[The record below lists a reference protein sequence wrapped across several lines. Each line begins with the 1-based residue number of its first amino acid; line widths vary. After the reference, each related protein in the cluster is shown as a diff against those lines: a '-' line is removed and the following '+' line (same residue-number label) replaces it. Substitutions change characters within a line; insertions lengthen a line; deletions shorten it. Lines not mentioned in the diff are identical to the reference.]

1 MKAAWPSFCYVGH
14 YLFYQGDFMKQ
25 AFLLF
30 ALTFAL
36 GQSYAQ
42 EIQEIGESEKE
53 VITQHIDKEAESDKH
68 DSKTKRLLKKIS
80 SAIKKSSQKVVLE
93 IKKLDDC
100 VNCESKSK
108 QQVILTNTGR
118 GLGKISAWVST
129 NTSKPFMGA
138 AGFFTGLIEKKD
150 KNADLVHLYKFFL
163 NHSKEFD
170 SLYLEAGTPESM
182 IELMLDQ
189 MEVIVEKK
197 TRIILKDFLAS
208 VGINRELPEDLSDF
222 QLSDEEIA
230 SIDMDKVSPDFIN
243 NHPEYAELKPILGPV
258 TQEDLTDLI
267 MSGYIDTT
275 IAFDNYK
282 EALPKIHEGVA
293 TIVGQLFVPKVALGV
308 ISKSLAGLY
317 LAPVIVADVA
327 TGISSAICLQKETQG
342 KFEQDPDL
350 KAFCS
355 YVVNKSAYELIKSR
369 AKGYVSGKKLREKIE
384 GKLKARKERKA
395 KKKANIG

>member
-1 MKAAWPSFCYVGH
+1 
-14 YLFYQGDFMKQ
+14 MKQ
-25 AFLLF
+25 ALLLL
-30 ALTFAL
+30 ALTFAI

-42 EIQEIGESEKE
+42 ETQEIGEMEKE
-53 VITQHIDKEAESDKH
+53 VISQNLDKEAESGDH

-80 SAIKKSSQKVVLE
+80 NSLKNSSEKVVLE

-108 QQVILTNTGR
+108 GQVILTNTGR

-138 AGFFTGLIEKKD
+138 AGFLRGVFEKKD

-163 NHSKEFD
+163 NHSKDFD
-170 SLYLEAGTPESM
+170 PLYLEAGTPESM
-182 IELMLDQ
+182 IELVLAQ
-189 MEVIVEKK
+189 MEVILEKK
-197 TRIILKDFLAS
+197 TRVILKDFLVS
-208 VGINRELPEDLSDF
+208 VGINRELPTDLSDF

-230 SIDMDKVSPDFIN
+230 SIDFDKVSPDFIN

-258 TQEDLTDLI
+258 SDEELNDLI
-267 MSGYIDTT
+267 ITGYLDTS
-275 IAFDNYK
+275 IGFENYK

-293 TIVGQLFVPKVALGV
+293 TIVGQLVVPKAALGV

-317 LAPVIVADVA
+317 SAPVMAADIA
-327 TGISSAICLQKETQG
+327 TGISSAICLQKETQA
-342 KFEQDPDL
+342 KFEQDLDL

-369 AKGYVSGKKLREKIE
+369 AKGYVSGKSFREKIE
-384 GKLKARKERKA
+384 RKIKARKERRA
-395 KKKANIG
+395 KKKSNIV